1 MRHIIDRIPRP
12 ALVSTGA
19 SLLILALVAV
29 FLAAD
34 RVAERTV
41 GNVLPGIDTVEFSLQ
56 SGSGPVRNSDL
67 LGRPVALFFGFTHCP
82 EICPATLFNLADMI
96 ERIGPEAAG
105 IQVVFVTVDP
115 ERDTPGILA
124 DYIGSISDTAI
135 GLSGS
140 VDAVAAVLKGFGV
153 YAAKVPLGG
162 GEYTVDHTATVF
174 LYDAA
179 GRLAGTIAWGEPAEF
194 AIGKLRR
201 LASG

>member
-19 SLLILALVAV
+19 SLLMLALVAV

-56 SGSGPVRNSDL
+56 SASGPVRNSDL

-140 VDAVAAVLKGFGV
+140 VDAVTAVLKGFGV